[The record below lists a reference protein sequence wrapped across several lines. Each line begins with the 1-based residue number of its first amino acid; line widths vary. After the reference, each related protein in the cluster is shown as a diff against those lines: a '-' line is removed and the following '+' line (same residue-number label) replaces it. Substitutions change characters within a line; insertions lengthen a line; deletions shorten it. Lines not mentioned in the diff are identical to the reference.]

1 MKDGFIKVCA
11 ASPKVK
17 VGDVFYNAE
26 EIIGWVRNAEKNG
39 AKLIVFP
46 ELCLT
51 GSTAGDLF
59 CQSTLIKAAEDAI
72 LKIAKATGDIIAL
85 VGMPISCGTKLYS
98 AAAVIKSGEVIAL
111 IPNTRPK
118 NTRVFAGGEVSC
130 EVLLGDKYIPVT
142 NKLIIRDASGM
153 SVGAEF
159 GGDIDA
165 AIPESS
171 KLAMAGA
178 NVIACLRSGAEYMDS
193 GFSLAY
199 AVLSTSKR
207 LAAGYILANSGDGE
221 STTDYVS
228 GGSNYI
234 AEAGEILAKGRGRV
248 YSELDLHKIAYIRR
262 KNTDPTESADGYL
275 TVYTELKSTKT
286 ALTRTFTPYPWI
298 KNDMMGVLDLQS
310 RGLKK
315 RLVHTGAKA
324 AIIGISGGLDSTLA
338 LIATC
343 KAFDLAG
350 LDRKGILAITL
361 PCFGTTDRTYNNAV
375 SLIKELGASFMEID
389 IKDSVMSHFKDI
401 GHNPDVTDV
410 TYENS
415 QARERTQVLM
425 DIANKYSGIVVGT
438 GDLSELALGWATYN
452 GDHMSM
458 YGVNAGVPKT
468 AIRALLE
475 QVADSSPDSLKL
487 VLKDIL
493 DTPVSPE
500 LLPANE
506 GEIAQKTEDLV
517 GPYALHDF
525 FIWHT
530 LDSAPSPSK
539 LLLIAETAFD
549 GKFTRGE
556 IVKWEKVFFKRFFGQ
571 QFKRSCL
578 PDGVQVYEYSLSPR
592 GGLEM
597 PSDSSWSVWEKE
609 LEMLEKR

>member
-11 ASPKVK
+11 ASPKIK

-26 EIIGWVRNAEKNG
+26 EIIGAVRTAEKGG

-51 GSTAGDLF
+51 GATAGDLF
-59 CQSTLIKAAEDAI
+59 YQSALIEAAAEAL

-85 VGMPISCGTKLYS
+85 VGTPVSCGTKLYS
-98 AAAVIKSGEVIAL
+98 AAAVIKSGEVLAFV
-111 IPNTRPK
+111 PNTHPS
-118 NTRVFAGGEVSC
+118 NTRVFAGGDVC
-130 EVLLGDKYIPVT
+130 AEVLLNKKLMPLT
-142 NKLIIRDASGM
+142 NKLLVRDASGL
-153 SVGAEF
+153 SVGIEF
-159 GGDIDA
+159 GGDLCA
-165 AIPESS
+165 AIPQSAYHA
-171 KLAMAGA
+171 KAGA
-178 NVIACLRSGAEYMDS
+178 NVIACLSSGAEYVGKDS
-193 GFSLAY
+193 DIDIKAQ
-199 AVLSTSKR
+199 SKR
-207 LAAGYILANSGDGE
+207 LSAGYILANSGDGE
-221 STTDYVS
+221 STTDFVS
-228 GGSNYI
+228 GGNNLI
-234 AEAGEILAKGRGRV
+234 AEAGEILAVGRGCV
-248 YSELDLHKIAYIRR
+248 YSDLDLHKIAYIRR
-262 KNTDPTESADGYL
+262 KNTDPTESADRYL
-275 TVYTELKSTKT
+275 TVYTELKNTKT
-286 ALTRTFTPYPWI
+286 ALSRAFSPYPWV
-298 KNDMMGVLDLQS
+298 KEDMSVVLDLQS

-315 RLVHTGAKA
+315 RLVHTGAKTA
-324 AIIGISGGLDSTLA
+324 VIGISGGLDSTLA
-338 LIATC
+338 LVAAC
-343 KAFDLAG
+343 KAFDMAG

-401 GHNPDVTDV
+401 GQDPNSLDV

-425 DIANKYSGIVVGT
+425 DVANKNGGIVIGT

-475 QVADSSPDSLKL
+475 QVADSSPEMLKAI
-487 VLKDIL
+487 LKDIL
-493 DTPVSPE
+493 NTPVSPE
-500 LLPANE
+500 LLPAKE

-530 LDSAPSPSK
+530 LSSAASPSK
-539 LLLIAETAFD
+539 LLRMAESAFD
-549 GKFTRGE
+549 GEFSRAE
-556 IVKWEKVFFKRFFGQ
+556 IIKWEKVFFRRFFGQ

-592 GGLEM
+592 GGFMM
-597 PSDSSWSVWEKE
+597 PSDASWSVWEKE
-609 LEMLEKR
+609 LEVLEKR

>member
-11 ASPKVK
+11 ASPKIK

-26 EIIGWVRNAEKNG
+26 EIIGSVRTAEKAG
-39 AKLIVFP
+39 TKLIVFP

-51 GSTAGDLF
+51 GATAGDLF
-59 CQSTLIKAAEDAI
+59 YQSTLIEAASEAI
-72 LKIAKATGDIIAL
+72 VKIAKATGDIIAL
-85 VGMPISCGTKLYS
+85 VGMPVPCGTKLYS
-98 AAAVIKSGEVIAL
+98 AAAVIKSGEVL
-111 IPNTRPK
+111 GFIPNTHPS
-118 NTRVFAGGEVSC
+118 NARVFAGGEVC
-130 EVLLGDKYIPVT
+130 GEVLLNKKLIPIT
-142 NKLIIRDASGM
+142 NKLLVRDSSGL
-153 SVGAEF
+153 VLGTEF
-159 GGDIDA
+159 GGDLSA
-165 AIPESS
+165 AIPESAYQS
-171 KLAMAGA
+171 KAGA
-178 NVIACLRSGAEYMDS
+178 NVIACLVSGAEYIGRD
-193 GFSLAY
+193 FEIDIKAQ
-199 AVLSTSKR
+199 SKR
-207 LAAGYILANSGDGE
+207 LAAGYILANSGEGE
-221 STTDYVS
+221 STTDFVS
-228 GGSNYI
+228 GGSNLI
-234 AEAGEILAKGRGRV
+234 AEAGEMLADGRGCV

-275 TVYTELKSTKT
+275 TVYTELKDIKT
-286 ALTRTFTPYPWI
+286 ALSRVFSPYPWVRE
-298 KNDMMGVLDLQS
+298 DMAGVLDLQS

-315 RLVHTGAKA
+315 RLVHTGAKTA
-324 AIIGISGGLDSTLA
+324 VVGISGGLDSTLA
-338 LIATC
+338 LVAAC
-343 KAFDLAG
+343 MAFDMAG

-361 PCFGTTDRTYNNAV
+361 PCFGTTGRTYNNAV

-401 GHNPDVTDV
+401 GQDPGVLDV

-425 DIANKYSGIVVGT
+425 DVANKNGGIVIGT

-475 QVADSSPDSLKL
+475 QVADSSPDSLK
-487 VLKDIL
+487 VILKDIL

-500 LLPANE
+500 LLPSKE

-530 LDSAPSPSK
+530 LSSAASPSK
-539 LLLIAETAFD
+539 LLRMAERAFD
-549 GKFTRGE
+549 GEFSRAE
-556 IVKWEKVFFKRFFGQ
+556 IIKWEKVFFRRFFGQ

-592 GGLEM
+592 GGFMM
-597 PSDSSWSVWEKE
+597 PSDASWSVWEKE
-609 LEMLEKR
+609 LEVLEKR

>member
-11 ASPKVK
+11 ASPSIK

-26 EIIGWVRNAEKNG
+26 QIIGAIRTAEKAG

-51 GSTAGDLF
+51 GATAGDLF
-59 CQSTLIKAAEDAI
+59 YQSTLIEAAADAAA
-72 LKIAKATGDIIAL
+72 KIAKATGDIIAL
-85 VGMPISCGTKLYS
+85 VGMPISSGTKLYS
-98 AAAVIKSGEVIAL
+98 AAAVIKSGEVLAL
-111 IPNTRPK
+111 IPNTRPS
-118 NTRVFAGGEVSC
+118 NTRVFAGGEVC
-130 EVLLGDKYIPVT
+130 EEVLLNKKPVPLT
-142 NKLIIRDASGM
+142 NKLIIRDASGL

-159 GGDIDA
+159 GGDLTA
-165 AIPESS
+165 AIPQSAYHA
-171 KLAMAGA
+171 KAGA
-178 NVIACLRSGAEYMDS
+178 NVFACLGSGADYIGRDFEIDTT
-193 GFSLAY
+193 AQ
-199 AVLSTSKR
+199 SKR
-207 LAAGYILANSGDGE
+207 LTAGYILANAGEGE
-221 STTDYVS
+221 STTDFVC
-228 GGSNYI
+228 GGDNII
-234 AEAGEILAKGRGRV
+234 AESGEIIAKGTGCV

-262 KNTDPTESADGYL
+262 KNTDPTEATGSYL

-286 ALTRTFTPYPWI
+286 ALSRTVSRYPWVRG
-298 KNDMMGVLDLQS
+298 DMMGVLDLQS

-315 RLVHTGAKA
+315 RLVHTGAKTA
-324 AIIGISGGLDSTLA
+324 VIGISGGLDSTLA
-338 LIATC
+338 LVAVC

-361 PCFGTTDRTYNNAV
+361 PCFGTTDRTYQNAV
-375 SLIKELGASFMEID
+375 KLIDELGASFMEID
-389 IKDSVMSHFKDI
+389 IKDSVMSHFRDI
-401 GHNPDVTDV
+401 GQSADVYDV

-425 DIANKYSGIVVGT
+425 DIANKNGGIVIGT

-475 QVADSSPDSLKL
+475 QVADGSPAGLKEI
-487 VLKDIL
+487 LKDIL

-500 LLPANE
+500 LLPAKE
-506 GEIAQKTEDLV
+506 GEISQKTEDLV

-530 LDSAPSPSK
+530 LDSAASPAK
-539 LLLIAETAFD
+539 LLRLAEYAFD
-549 GKFTRGE
+549 GEFTRAE
-556 IVKWEKVFFKRFFGQ
+556 IIKWEKVFFRRFFGQ

-592 GGLEM
+592 GGLMM

-609 LEMLEKR
+609 LETLEKR